1 MSIQQT
7 RNHSDIA
14 LCLSDL
20 EKNHI
25 DSSLSG
31 ELKQIYK
38 TVQKNC
44 ENFRDKIFSTN
55 VDILSTQIV
64 RKIISNNIESMWS
77 Y

>member
-14 LCLSDL
+14 LSLNDL
-20 EKNHI
+20 ERTII
-25 DSSLSG
+25 DSILSG

-44 ENFRDKIFSTN
+44 ENFRDQIFSKN

-64 RKIISNNIESMWS
+64 RK